1 MKHLKKIAA
10 LGIFVSALFS
20 TNAFAIANAPPPPPG
35 CTQITAGPASWPE
48 GGHSYYCGAATAANG
63 ALMLAPLNGFTNMGK
78 TSTEMVNLAGGTNGT
93 NRGNFYLFDTP
104 AEYAAAFPT
113 YAQPTPGAIGLTVR
127 DGGTGAAIFTAIFQR
142 NSFGVTNQFIG
153 NTTAHELGH
162 WVDALEGAVL
172 TGDEVIY
179 LNGAVT
185 VGHTITISAT
195 NGQIVGNTAS
205 VSVTS
210 VAGDTLTTLS
220 TKLKN
225 AVNATAALTSKGFT
239 ATSSG
244 ASFTINYVGTSGPTY
259 AYTITGAGAI
269 TEQVWLDSGIR
280 ASAAALLTHSLH
292 GNPANTN
299 GDIFTFNGKA
309 NCNTSASGVFNR
321 QQDSDLKYI
330 CSTNTIGSMSGTI
343 TNNDQLT
350 LTITDPAMNGGI
362 GVPIHVQ
369 AMTGDTTAT
378 LATKF
383 KNAINMNGT
392 LSGAKITAT
401 SSGSNI
407 TINSGTGNVTTYSY
421 FNAGGTENMTLVNQG
436 NGEGSTLST
445 LKYNSAASNWT
456 NLQTAWP
463 GAVSIF
469 VTDSETFA
477 EVFAAQ
483 TG

>member
-1 MKHLKKIAA
+1 M
-10 LGIFVSALFS
+10 
-20 TNAFAIANAPPPPPG
+20 
-35 CTQITAGPASWPE
+35 
-48 GGHSYYCGAATAANG
+48 
-63 ALMLAPLNGFTNMGK
+63 
-78 TSTEMVNLAGGTNGT
+78 
-93 NRGNFYLFDTP
+93 
-104 AEYAAAFPT
+104 
-113 YAQPTPGAIGLTVR
+113 
-127 DGGTGAAIFTAIFQR
+127 
-142 NSFGVTNQFIG
+142 
-153 NTTAHELGH
+153 
-162 WVDALEGAVL
+162 
-172 TGDEVIY
+172 
-179 LNGAVT
+179 
-185 VGHTITISAT
+185 
-195 NGQIVGNTAS
+195 
-205 VSVTS
+205 
-210 VAGDTLTTLS
+210 
-220 TKLKN
+220 
-225 AVNATAALTSKGFT
+225 
-239 ATSSG
+239 
-244 ASFTINYVGTSGPTY
+244 
-259 AYTITGAGAI
+259 
-269 TEQVWLDSGIR
+269 
-280 ASAAALLTHSLH
+280 
-292 GNPANTN
+292 
-299 GDIFTFNGKA
+299 
-309 NCNTSASGVFNR
+309 FNR

-483 TG
+483 TGGYTDRSFPGGGGINFQSQDWYLQQNPGFRCTWYVIRNAGQSRITPTSGFPAGCPAT